1 MKTSHLEAKEELI
14 DKNSAVE
21 LTDFGG
27 EKLWKRITISTSA
40 VREETLGDFKRL
52 SYNVE
57 VGASDGSWVPVCS
70 YVPCEVSSQ

>member
-52 SYNVE
+52 KIH
-57 VGASDGSWVPVCS
+57 
-70 YVPCEVSSQ
+70 